1 MQVRPL
7 FVLLAPMLLFLSGL
21 FSPAFCVQHQML
33 SEGGPYL
40 STGSREIEKFTAK
53 IVVPSKFLNQPVW
66 ITFYN
71 GYKTRP
77 GYNWVRVFLSR
88 DGENPQSGNILVDEH
103 TFLNTHAKS
112 VDLTG
117 QLQESGN
124 VLFIEGVG
132 RKGAEFCWVLS
143 SVPSNLSIVNVSK
156 VVPGKQFLIHG
167 TGFSGNANENI
178 VMLGNKRL
186 TVHGVENGILTVEA
200 PADLDDKNSQ
210 LSVEVN
216 GTRSN
221 PMAVSMGVMPP
232 HLASLSPYGGPVGV
246 LLTVY
251 GTGFS
256 RVPDENIVKL
266 GSFTAPVIR
275 VLENGLVCRVPDWS
289 GYTTLPVTVITNG
302 VRSENQLSFW
312 CTSHLYGGN
321 PSSAGYQND

>member
-232 HLASLSPYGGPVGV
+232 PSRQPESVWRACRRSTYGLWYGFLQGPRREYCQIGF
-246 LLTVY
+246 LHCTCDQS
-251 GTGFS
+251 TGERTCLQGS
-256 RVPDENIVKL
+256 R
-266 GSFTAPVIR
+266 
-275 VLENGLVCRVPDWS
+275 LVWVHD
-289 GYTTLPVTVITNG
+289 IT
-302 VRSENQLSFW
+302 RYR
-312 CTSHLYGGN
+312 HH
-321 PSSAGYQND
+321 